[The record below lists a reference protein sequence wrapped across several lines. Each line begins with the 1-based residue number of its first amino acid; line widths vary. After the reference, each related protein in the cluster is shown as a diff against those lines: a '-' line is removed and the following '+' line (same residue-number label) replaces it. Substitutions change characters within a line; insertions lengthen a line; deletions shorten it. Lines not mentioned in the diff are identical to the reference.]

1 MDFTTEVSSEFEDLF
16 SKVVGVKARLSELRK
31 KRKVKRRQVRRL
43 LVVVEANNKKDLH
56 MRDSNKDGMQGVN
69 ITDTIKEELT

>member
-1 MDFTTEVSSEFEDLF
+1 MGKME
-16 SKVVGVKARLSELRK
+16 GRRK
-31 KRKVKRRQVRRL
+31 VRRL